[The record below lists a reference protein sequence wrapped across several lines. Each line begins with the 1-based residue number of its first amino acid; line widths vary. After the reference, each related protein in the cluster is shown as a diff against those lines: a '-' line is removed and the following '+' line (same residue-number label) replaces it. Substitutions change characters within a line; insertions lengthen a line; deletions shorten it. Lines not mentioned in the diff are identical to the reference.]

1 MTTTKRKVTVAEYI
15 EQQIAL
21 SEKSQKDIAAEIGYD
36 KPNVLSMIKQGQ
48 TKLPV
53 NKVGPLAKAPR
64 HRPSASASSY
74 PAGVHAR
81 DVGRNP
87 RHCGSVPLSAG
98 EKKLLDEL
106 RAALGGIGLDDLSP
120 KSRERLTAVLKQI
133 ATDER
138 KGRESAVRAGTAKT
152 SQGGLTLRAT
162 YLPPEGEGFL

>member
-1 MTTTKRKVTVAEYI
+1 MSTKRKVSVAQYI
-15 EQQIAL
+15 AQQIAL

-53 NKVGPLAKAPR
+53 NKVGPLAKALGIDP
-64 HRPSASASSY
+64 
-74 PAGVHAR
+74 VHLLRLTLQEYMPETWDAIQ
-81 DVGRNP
+81 DIVGQ
-87 RHCGSVPLSAG
+87 SLVSAG

-120 KSRERLTAVLKQI
+120 KSRERLAAVLKEL

-138 KGRESAVRAGTAKT
+138 KGRESAVRAVRPK
-152 SQGGLTLRAT
+152 RA
-162 YLPPEGEGFL
+162 